1 MDPYGVLGVSP
12 TASRA
17 EVTEAYRTMV
27 QIFHPDRHHSSPEAV
42 RAAAEARMKE
52 LNEAYT
58 IVRRGLPA
66 PRRGDGD
73 GVGGARPSGIANIRS
88 AALWVGTMPGSWAR
102 TARRSGTPGPTRRLS
117 TPESRRRVAQVTR
130 EIDAQSRMARELR
143 EQAQRSVTHG
153 VARPRP
159 KQRVAQGSRR
169 SVLTGLG
176 RALHTDELTCTGCRS
191 LQRLPGGWRA
201 RLDDTEYL
209 CSACGRVVL
218 SR

>member
-1 MDPYGVLGVSP
+1 VDPYGVLGVSP

-73 GVGGARPSGIANIRS
+73 GVGGARP
-88 AALWVGTMPGSWAR
+88 
-102 TARRSGTPGPTRRLS
+102 SGTPGPTRRLS

-209 CSACGRVVL
+209 CSTCGQVIL

>member
-12 TASRA
+12 KASRA

-27 QIFHPDRHHSSPEAV
+27 QIFHPDRHQSSPEAV
-42 RAAAEARMKE
+42 RAAAEAQMKQ
-52 LNEAYT
+52 LNEAYA

-66 PRRGDGD
+66 PRRGDDG
-73 GVGGARPSGIANIRS
+73 GVGGARPSGISNVRS
-88 AALWVGTMPGSWAR
+88 AALLVGTMPGSWAR
-102 TARRSGTPGPTRRLS
+102 TARRPGTPGPTKRLS

-130 EIDAQSRMARELR
+130 EIDAQSRVARELR
-143 EQAQRSVTHG
+143 EQSQRSVPHG
-153 VARPRP
+153 VARPQP
-159 KQRVAQGSRR
+159 KQRAAPGSKR

-176 RALHTDELTCTGCRS
+176 RALHTNELTCTGCRS
-191 LQRLPGGWRA
+191 LQRLPGDWRA

-209 CSACGRVVL
+209 CSTCGKLIL